1 MCIPNMSHIVWLAK
15 LVAPKAKEALHKYED
30 GLEYLLTSEQ
40 KAFFIIGYAQ
50 AYSDIV
56 GAE

>member
-15 LVAPKAKEALHKYED
+15 LVSPKAKKALHKYED
-30 GLEYLLTSEQ
+30 GLEYPLTSEQ
-40 KAFFIIGYAQ
+40 KDFFIIDYAQ

-56 GAE
+56 GVE